1 MKTILAFLTCA
12 IFFMNTCKANPGS
25 QEEPFTIAEETIY
38 EQSDTLLSNI
48 QDKIYNAF
56 FQGKMI
62 KSDKG
67 LVALEQALLNFTD
80 KSNSMVIYWYSYACY
95 YHAIYF
101 MTEND
106 NIRSEQILSKGIQK
120 MKEITAKKTE
130 DLALLALMESFSAQ
144 FATLIEAPFISKR
157 VRQYAEKALQLDSL
171 NLRAYFVLG
180 SNDFYTPEK
189 YGGGKK
195 AEAYLKKAI
204 SIKEQH
210 AANPLLPTWGK
221 STAYELLIRHYTKR
235 KQYADAKRYCREAVS
250 LFPDDYQINKLA
262 GEILRDEK

>member
-1 MKTILAFLTCA
+1 METILVCLAWS
-12 IFFMNTCKANPGS
+12 IFFMNTCNANPGS
-25 QEEPFTIAEETIY
+25 QEELFTITEETIY
-38 EQSDTLLSNI
+38 EQSDTLLNNI

-56 FQGKMI
+56 FQGKMS

-67 LVALEQALLNFTD
+67 LVALEQALLNSTD
-80 KSNSMVIYWYSYACY
+80 KSNSMIIYWYSYACY

-106 NIRSEQILSKGIQK
+106 NKKSEQILSKGIQK
-120 MKEITAKKTE
+120 MKEITSKNSE
-130 DLALLALMESFSAQ
+130 HLALLALLESFSAQ
-144 FATLIEAPFISKR
+144 FASLIEAPFISNR
-157 VRQYAEKALQLDSL
+157 VRQNAEKALQLDSL

-210 AANPLLPTWGK
+210 VANPILPTWGK
-221 STAYELLIRHYTKR
+221 STAYELLIRHYMR
-235 KQYADAKRYCREAVS
+235 HKQYADAERYCREAVS
-250 LFPDDYQINKLA
+250 LFPGDYRLINFP
-262 GEILRDEK
+262 GRY